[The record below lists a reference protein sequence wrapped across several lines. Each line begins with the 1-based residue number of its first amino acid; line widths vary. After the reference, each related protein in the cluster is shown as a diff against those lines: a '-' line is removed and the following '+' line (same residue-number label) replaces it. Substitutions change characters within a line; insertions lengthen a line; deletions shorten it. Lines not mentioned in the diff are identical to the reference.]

1 MGDFE
6 GSDGRGGM
14 GRRDRDEFEISGGEG
29 RRGGDGGER
38 ELRERVR
45 ERLDRLD
52 ERLDGLEE
60 RVDRLGEGGRR
71 A

>member
-1 MGDFE
+1 M
-6 GSDGRGGM
+6 
-14 GRRDRDEFEISGGEG
+14 G
-29 RRGGDGGER
+29 RRGGDDFGMTGGEGRGGER
-38 ELRERVR
+38 EFRERVR

-52 ERLDGLEE
+52 ERLDRLEE